1 MGMKNENGSVAVISC
16 GIEIHIVLRNK
27 VYQSTYFVVRQ
38 SGIFVLDLTLFII
51 SFEVGTHIIEL

>member
-1 MGMKNENGSVAVISC
+1 MGMKNENGSVAVVSC
-16 GIEIHIVLRNK
+16 GIEIQIVLRNK

-51 SFEVGTHIIEL
+51 SFENI